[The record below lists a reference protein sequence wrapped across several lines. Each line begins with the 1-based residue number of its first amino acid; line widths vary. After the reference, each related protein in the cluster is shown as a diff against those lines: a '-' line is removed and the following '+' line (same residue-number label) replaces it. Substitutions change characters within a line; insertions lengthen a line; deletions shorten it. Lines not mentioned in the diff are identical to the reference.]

1 MFDQFSTQDVVA
13 WTTLITGYAEMGLYD
28 EVVNRFGEMQIGL
41 FNLDLVAHICSLKAC
56 GLVRATDMGRQVH
69 SQLVKMGLEREITL
83 ASALL
88 DMYMKSG
95 FFGEAWAVFNRLPV
109 QSASTWLALIVGYE
123 DHGFSEEA
131 LSCFKRMQHDGFA
144 SCYTT
149 YSSGLRACG
158 SMKTLQ
164 MGQEIQM

>member
-1 MFDQFSTQDVVA
+1 
-13 WTTLITGYAEMGLYD
+13 
-28 EVVNRFGEMQIGL
+28 
-41 FNLDLVAHICSLKAC
+41 
-56 GLVRATDMGRQVH
+56 
-69 SQLVKMGLEREITL
+69 
-83 ASALL
+83 
-88 DMYMKSG
+88 MKSG
-95 FFGEAWAVFNRLPV
+95 FFEEAWGVFNSLPA